1 MPFGAT
7 RRSRAPE
14 ARSAPRAGGSRR
26 NGAIAYE
33 TADGVE
39 RDDRRAVALFKRACG
54 DKEKSGCLELGRMTL
69 DGRGIEADPARAADA
84 FQTGCDDGWL
94 EACDELG
101 KLYVSGKGVKK
112 SRVEAKKLFARAC
125 DGRIAGSCGELRS
138 VSR

>member
-1 MPFGAT
+1 
-7 RRSRAPE
+7 
-14 ARSAPRAGGSRR
+14 
-26 NGAIAYE
+26 
-33 TADGVE
+33 
-39 RDDRRAVALFKRACG
+39 
-54 DKEKSGCLELGRMTL
+54 MTL

-84 FQTGCDDGWL
+84 FRTGCDDGWL

-125 DGRIAGSCGELRS
+125 DGGIAGSCGELRS